1 MFRLNLVWKWRC
13 LYCFV
18 LFPWKQLCCHPM
30 MKSLLISWI
39 VYDTSVIRL
48 LHEVNHTVS
57 FSMWLV
63 FIAIGFIFCLFFIWC
78 HNCNPESCIVIIVTS
93 WICLWYVRD
102 YAFTWSKTVSC
113 HFLCDWCSVSAIFL
127 FQWAGS
133 LLHDVK
139 AYFCRESKTRH
150 DIQYP
155 TICLFF
161 CVIGLWYPFFI
172 SMSRSAFTWCKSQ
185 FFFIPARHVMILN
198 GSSGW
203 DTVNGKWSHY
213 TIYHFNI

>member
-1 MFRLNLVWKWRC
+1 MKHFVVVLGRILPSHSIHVLLRCLLKVSKTMFRLNLVWKWRC

-93 WICLWYVRD
+93 WICLWYVGD

-113 HFLCDWCSVSAIFL
+113 HFLYDWCSVSVI
-127 FQWAGS
+127 
-133 LLHDVK
+133 V
-139 AYFCRESKTRH
+139 YFNEPVR
-150 DIQYP
+150 
-155 TICLFF
+155 F
-161 CVIGLWYPFFI
+161 
-172 SMSRSAFTWCKSQ
+172 
-185 FFFIPARHVMILN
+185 
-198 GSSGW
+198 
-203 DTVNGKWSHY
+203 Y
-213 TIYHFNI
+213 TM